1 LGLSGKAD
9 LRTAPRRRAA
19 STRGICEAY
28 RLNQPFIGVRAYA
41 PWLLAGSVAALVAAL
56 AAAVARSHQPFEH
69 GWWLVA
75 YLALVGALSQFLLA
89 SGQLAFIRTRCRI
102 RRYGRLLRTEL
113 VLWNLGTVLVPAGVF
128 ATVPAVVALGS
139 LSLLAALALF
149 ARATTIP
156 RAGNPE
162 AERRWLYA
170 YRIFLVF
177 LAGSVLV
184 GTGLHDAFR
193 WQ

>member
-1 LGLSGKAD
+1 LGLSGTAD
-9 LRTAPRRRAA
+9 GRTAPRRRAA
-19 STRGICEAY
+19 STRGIGENE
-28 RLNQPFIGVRAYA
+28 RLNQPFVALRAYA
-41 PWLLAGSVAALVAAL
+41 PWLLAGPVSALVAAI
-56 AAAVARSHQPFEH
+56 AAALARSQEPFEH

-75 YLALVGALSQFLLA
+75 YLALVGALSQFALV
-89 SGQLAFIRTRCRI
+89 SGQLAFARTRCPV
-102 RRYGRLLRTEL
+102 RRMRRLLRTEL
-113 VLWNLGTVLVPAGVF
+113 ALWNLGTVLVPAGVF

-139 LSLLAALALF
+139 LGLLAALALF

-156 RAGNPE
+156 RAGYSQ

-170 YRIFLVF
+170 YRILLVF

-184 GTGLHDAFR
+184 GIGLGEAFP